1 MNVLV
6 TGGAGYIGSHA
17 VRRLRAAGASV
28 AVVDNLGLGHR
39 AAVPSD
45 VPFIQL
51 DLRHT
56 VAVREVLQSQR
67 IDCVMHF
74 AALAQVG
81 ESVAEPLRYYSNNV
95 GGTLSLLEAMQSTG
109 VRRIVFSSTCAVIGI
124 PDTLPIVET
133 LPKAPINPYGRSKL
147 VIEQVLQDWAHA
159 DPQFAAVA
167 LRYFNVAGCA
177 SDGSLGEDHTPET
190 HLIPILLQ
198 VALGQRPHVTLY
210 GTDYPTADGTC
221 IRDYV
226 HVDDLADAHVLAL
239 KAIKPGMNI
248 YNVGIGRGYS
258 VQEVLAAA
266 RVVTGHPIPAQFGPR
281 RSGDPPALFANA
293 AKITAELA
301 WQPKFTNL
309 EEVIETAWRWFKA
322 HPSGYEA

>member
-39 AAVPSD
+39 AAVPAD
-45 VPFIQL
+45 VPFFQV
-51 DLRHT
+51 DLRQT
-56 VAVREVLQSQR
+56 DAVRDVLTSQR

-124 PDTLPIVET
+124 PEKLPIVET
-133 LPKAPINPYGRSKL
+133 MPREPINPYGRSKL
-147 VIEQVLQDWAHA
+147 VIEQVLQDWSQA

-177 SDGSLGEDHTPET
+177 SDGSLGEDHNPET

-198 VALGQRPHVTLY
+198 VALGKRPHVTYLAR
-210 GTDYPTADGTC
+210 TIQPPMARASAITCMSTTCAMPTC
-221 IRDYV
+221 W
-226 HVDDLADAHVLAL
+226 LS
-239 KAIKPGMNI
+239 KPFGPEW
-248 YNVGIGRGYS
+248 RS
-258 VQEVLAAA
+258 TTWALAAA
-266 RVVTGHPIPAQFGPR
+266 IRCRKSSPR
-281 RSGDPPALFANA
+281 R
-293 AKITAELA
+293 EL
-301 WQPKFTNL
+301 
-309 EEVIETAWRWFKA
+309 
-322 HPSGYEA
+322 